1 MKAKKRFSIWK
12 IKGYFILCL
21 GSSFN
26 WGFVG
31 LSERRKW
38 GGLIE
43 LYCIPLKTDVD
54 RAYVPISF
62 TG

>member
-1 MKAKKRFSIWK
+1 MEAKKRFSIWK
-12 IKGYFILCL
+12 IKGYFVLVVLSIRDL
-21 GSSFN
+21 SD
-26 WGFVG
+26 

-43 LYCIPLKTDVD
+43 LCCIPSRTDVD